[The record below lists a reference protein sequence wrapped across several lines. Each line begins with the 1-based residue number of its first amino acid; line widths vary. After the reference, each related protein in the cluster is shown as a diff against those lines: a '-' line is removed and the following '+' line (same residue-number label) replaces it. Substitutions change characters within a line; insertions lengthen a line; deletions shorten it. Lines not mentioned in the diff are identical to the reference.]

1 MSNIHKAVCVNQL
14 TWVWGPHFCRWIPLF
29 AQSKQTSSWC
39 KGFASSRAGED
50 LCRTCIRKQVFTAH
64 QKQLLKCKA
73 SGTIL
78 LWSSN
83 LPNIQYTPLSMWSNI
98 VHTPSTEITATPQE
112 VLTLHSQKGCSIMF
126 HHVYNFLFT
135 LQSSL
140 LLRLSR
146 ASYMYI
152 HVQYNSLC

>member
-14 TWVWGPHFCRWIPLF
+14 TWVWGQHFCRGIPLF
-29 AQSKQTSSWC
+29 AQNKQTSSWC

-50 LCRTCIRKQVFTAH
+50 LCRTCIRKQIFTAH
-64 QKQLLKCKA
+64 KKQLLKYKA

-83 LPNIQYTPLSMWSNI
+83 LPNVQYTPV
-98 VHTPSTEITATPQE
+98 VHVIQYCTYTFDWN
-112 VLTLHSQKGCSIMF
+112 HSHSSGSSHAPLPKGLF
-126 HHVYNFLFT
+126 HHVHVYNFLFT

-152 HVQYNSLC
+152 HVQYNSRC